1 VNVGIVG
8 GGIFGI
14 AAALELR
21 GRGHTVTVFDQGE
34 VPNPRAS
41 STDLSKAIRRIYG
54 TRETYV
60 ELVERAA
67 TQWAIWQEHL
77 GGSFYLPIGQFQ
89 ISQHYFGSPTEE
101 GVRLL
106 LRRGAAIEILTA
118 TQGRQRF
125 PQFGYR
131 NGDTCVW
138 DGWSGY
144 LASGEAV
151 AALAQLARSEGTT
164 IRENTPVLDVAE
176 DRGGVTLRLDQAA
189 EQFDRAVIA
198 AGVWLNRLVP
208 EIGRKLVITRQQMA
222 FFEPV
227 DPAPFVAGVFPT
239 WVVDGD
245 EGWYGHP
252 IQRHGWVKVSND
264 LRGEVVDADAHRD
277 ATPDFLGQAH
287 EFVAR
292 RIPDLT
298 RAKLVGSHSCFYA
311 NTPDHDFIIDWAP
324 GRQRTLIAGGG
335 SGHGFKFGGSL
346 GPLIADALEDKFN
359 RLGVEFRLGQRFTT
373 AP

>member
-1 VNVGIVG
+1 MKVGIVG

-21 GRGHTVTVFDQGE
+21 GRGHLVTVFDQGE

-60 ELVERAA
+60 ELAERAGA
-67 TQWAIWQEHL
+67 QWAIWQERL
-77 GGSFYLPIGQFQ
+77 GGAFYLPIGQFQ
-89 ISQHYFGSPTEE
+89 IGQGYSGSSTEM
-101 GVRLL
+101 GVQLL
-106 LRRGAAIEILTA
+106 LQRGAAIEILNVA
-118 TQGRQRF
+118 RGRQRF
-125 PQFGYR
+125 PQFAYR
-131 NGDTCVW
+131 DGDTCVW
-138 DGWSGY
+138 DGWAGY

-151 AALAQLARSEGTT
+151 AALAKLVRAEGVA
-164 IRENTPVLDVAE
+164 IRENAPVLDVAE
-176 DRGGVTLRLDQAA
+176 DTTGVMIRLDQTS
-189 EQFDRAVIA
+189 ERFDRVVIA
-198 AGVWLNRLVP
+198 TGVWLNRLVP
-208 EIGRKLVITRQQMA
+208 EIGGKIVVTRQQMA

-239 WVVDGD
+239 WVVDGH

-264 LRGEVVDADAHRD
+264 LRGAVVDADAHRD
-277 ATPDFLGQAH
+277 ATPDFLDQAR

-298 RAKLVGSHSCFYA
+298 RAKLVGSRSCFYA
-311 NTPDHDFIIDWAP
+311 NTPDHDFVIDWAP

-346 GPLIADALEDKFN
+346 GPLIADALEETAN
-359 RLGVEFRLGQRFTT
+359 PLGAEFRLGQRFTT
-373 AP
+373 VP